1 MPIELIISIVLIA
14 CLVPLIIKFH
24 PKEDDYKY
32 TSSESYDDAH
42 ELAEKARR
50 DHGQTSVLKAKS
62 SSSAK
67 TTMKESAKKSVAK
80 KHKKHNA
87 DKKQVEKFGSN
98 KESWQPYINML
109 RERYP
114 YMSQYLVLRSWGH
127 PTHPDEFDGGLA
139 LIRLG
144 KIWYFCVDHI
154 LYTLGE
160 ETHDGYRVGK
170 DEFEHNCYRL
180 PDDFF
185 DNTTWENL
193 EDKLTAVN
201 WNAGS
206 AVSALFNC
214 EAEDKAEIEKL
225 FTRSPYRTLFKTR
238 YEKHHIARGQRLD
251 SEIFETKEST
261 LSIHIETGE
270 LTEKTRCIVHEVYAS
285 EWDSELVYPYGVER
299 FERAVSYDELAALIE
314 ASQDKATE
322 QYRGMTADNW
332 RGFFTKHV
340 NSKKSAGEILP
351 ITFANI
357 HVAFG

>member
-14 CLVPLIIKFH
+14 CLVPLIIIFH

-98 KESWQPYINML
+98 KESWQPYISML

-114 YMSQYLVLRSWGH
+114 NMSRYLLLRSWGH
-127 PTHPDEFDGGLA
+127 PTFPGEYDGGLA
-139 LIRLG
+139 FIQSG
-144 KIWYFCVDHI
+144 EIWYFCVDHI

-206 AVSALFNC
+206 AVSSLFNR
-214 EAEDKAEIEKL
+214 EAENKVEIEKL
-225 FTRSPYRTLFKTR
+225 FTHSPYRTMFKTICGT
-238 YEKHHIARGQRLD
+238 HFI
-251 SEIFETKEST
+251 SEGNRPYSCILETKEST

-270 LTEKTRCIVHEVYAS
+270 LTEKTRCIVQEFYAS
-285 EWDSELVYPYGVER
+285 ESSDKPVHPYEVTR
-299 FERAVSYDELAALIE
+299 SERAVSYDELAALIE
-314 ASQDKATE
+314 ASQDIAAE

-332 RGFFTKHV
+332 RDYFDETR
-340 NSKKSAGEILP
+340 
-351 ITFANI
+351 
-357 HVAFG
+357 